1 MRRRTGDPRVNFQR
15 YKWSDFR
22 SLQSYLVSRGI
33 NCRKKMPDYDSSRTA
48 WSRSYLL
55 AVLGPQGL
63 ALVSDA
69 KTPLHHVDRNI
80 EPFSYLWRITAVRGK
95 LGEVGVSG

>member
-1 MRRRTGDPRVNFQR
+1 
-15 YKWSDFR
+15 
-22 SLQSYLVSRGI
+22 
-33 NCRKKMPDYDSSRTA
+33 MPDYDSSWTA
-48 WSRSYLL
+48 CSRSYLL

-80 EPFSYLWRITAVRGK
+80 EPFSTLSCWRHIIR
-95 LGEVGVSG
+95 